1 MGPLLA
7 IASTTQ
13 RGREP
18 GRLHTAPSPV
28 TILVPIPLTPFPL
41 SVPLYRSWCQSLPTP
56 STSCVTFIVSSF
68 SGLPP
73 WPSHSL
79 PLATSSSRPR
89 ASPSLPPSL
98 LTPPSPRL
106 SPRHAGGGRKGGKEG
121 GREGGKR
128 TKARTRHRAYGADDR
143 TARCRGIS
151 QAFTTIQV
159 FKILHAPS
167 SLSTPSG
174 YMWSLSVSL
183 STPCLGPIYINRC
196 LST

>member
-98 LTPPSPRL
+98 LTPPFSPSVS
-106 SPRHAGGGRKGGKEG
+106 SPCRGREGGRERGRKGGREKDQG
-121 GREGGKR
+121 AYATPCVRRGRS
-128 TKARTRHRAYGADDR
+128 DR
-143 TARCRGIS
+143 K
-151 QAFTTIQV
+151 V
-159 FKILHAPS
+159 
-167 SLSTPSG
+167 SG
-174 YMWSLSVSL
+174 YITSLYNYSSIQNSTRTILPLYPLGIYVVAFRFPFDSL
-183 STPCLGPIYINRC
+183 LGSHLY
-196 LST
+196 